1 MDRPL
6 TEGRTRAI
14 TKEGPTQINPSSKNT
29 FTIKFKFILF
39 LSLDM
44 FFSRVFII
52 YHLYYILCIMYV
64 CIIYHKYMYLCASG
78 SKVES
83 H

>member
-44 FFSRVFII
+44 FFSRVFI
-52 YHLYYILCIMYV
+52 
-64 CIIYHKYMYLCASG
+64 KTS
-78 SKVES
+78 SKITQS
-83 H
+83 HNRRKITF